1 MLAGVLPATGTLPG
15 SDVGGVPPLDA
26 LDMWPLVSGAVKKS
40 PRTGFA
46 LSAHAIIV
54 GNVKYIN
61 GSVHSHESWN
71 GPICASLCSE
81 LTRDV
86 HDDLRATLLKCFGGA
101 CLARQA
107 TRATRTRTARWA
119 SGRVR
124 PLLPLPC
131 RPRAPELS

>member
-15 SDVGGVPPLDA
+15 SEVSGVPPLDA

-71 GPICASLCSE
+71 GPICASLCSQ
-81 LTRDV
+81 LTRV
-86 HDDLRATLLKCFGGA
+86 HDDLRATLSALV
-101 CLARQA
+101 ARV
-107 TRATRTRTARWA
+107 WF
-119 SGRVR
+119 VR
-124 PLLPLPC
+124 Q
-131 RPRAPELS
+131 RELHGQGLRDGPVDG

>member
-26 LDMWPLVSGAVKKS
+26 LDVWPLVSGAVKRS

-61 GSVHSHESWN
+61 GSVHGHESWN
-71 GPICASLCSE
+71 GAICASLCSE
-81 LTRDV
+81 LIRV
-86 HDDLRATLLKCFGGA
+86 PDDRSRK
-101 CLARQA
+101 
-107 TRATRTRTARWA
+107 
-119 SGRVR
+119 
-124 PLLPLPC
+124 
-131 RPRAPELS
+131 